1 LLFFFVLLTLFKQF
15 DSVILGSQTT
25 FFWWLGELFSFVD
38 LRSEGGLL
46 FVDVFLSLYFLVVL
60 ALSFHHEV
68 FAVLMEPYCAL
79 MNKVK
84 LLFS

>member
-1 LLFFFVLLTLFKQF
+1 
-15 DSVILGSQTT
+15 
-25 FFWWLGELFSFVD
+25 

-79 MNKVK
+79 MNVFK